1 MIIRKEKLILS
12 FGEDDAVYDLI
23 DLTDTMNITDYS
35 CIHHKFSRNGDDTL
49 RVDAGF
55 QKERKK
61 VRSISSLTN
70 IITDMIQ
77 VVLNEYDAIFP
88 ATLRVIGINNEQ
100 AKMVADQIIMDLLY
114 NKYLAES
121 PVVSHTSYAD
131 NLADIMFGRLDEST
145 LQYLLK
151 TDDDPDLKDTS
162 DAFRKR
168 VERSAKNAAKLYE
181 FSELRD
187 ELQVLGIDIYKFVD
201 WFAKTNIEK
210 SKVIWDILFWNA
222 SELVKKQYNRSMIKA
237 NRNYTCRDVISDL
250 TEYNIMVNGLLPSE
264 KDSSK
269 EYFNSSMTYYALES
283 YRRIDFNLKVTHF
296 LLKHG
301 ITDVS
306 EIKFLTERFHPRIL
320 SIMEGKS
327 GNILYTDKIKYYRP
341 LWNADRMVLGFLSKN
356 GLEEASRIATAWFN
370 CQIVRAKVYELF
382 NHHAMFVSDD
392 YDDLKKF
399 LMSRYDVS
407 QYHRDE
413 EAWAFVLNYPK
424 PPASSKKKDTPT
436 QEARFFRDTFFKINT
451 LLFPPSKKRI
461 IQHAASSEIK
471 LGEKSN
477 KEALSLK
484 ESYHHH

>member
-1 MIIRKEKLILS
+1 MNKRPKMRILS
-12 FGEDDAVYDLI
+12 IEKEGAIYDLI
-23 DLTDTMNITDYS
+23 DLTNIMSITDYNRT
-35 CIHHKFSRNGDDTL
+35 HHKFSRNSDGTL
-49 RVDAGF
+49 SIDAGVE
-55 QKERKK
+55 KERKK
-61 VRSISSLTN
+61 VNSISSLTN
-70 IITDMIQ
+70 IVMDMIQ
-77 VVLNEYDAIFP
+77 IVLKEYDAIFP
-88 ATLRVIGINNEQ
+88 STRTVIDIDDKEVEI
-100 AKMVADQIIMDLLY
+100 VADQIIMDLLY

-168 VERSAKNAAKLYE
+168 VERGAKNAANLYE

-187 ELQVLGIDIYKFVD
+187 ELEVLGIDTNKFVD
-201 WFAKTNIEK
+201 WFSKTNIEK